1 MIATPSTV
9 PPAGG
14 TVTLSGTVVA
24 DYTNGA
30 WLMQIA
36 GPTAFAV
43 ETTAPCASTVG
54 RVCNFSDTII
64 LSAHNQGAIYTFA
77 LYPWVDV
84 GGSGTP
90 AVVSI
95 VQEDG
100 GPGPG

>member
-1 MIATPSTV
+1 MSIT
-9 PPAGG
+9 G
-14 TVTLSGTVVA
+14 TVSGP
-24 DYTNGA
+24 DPSGA
-30 WLMQIA
+30 WLMQIG
-36 GPTAFAV
+36 GPPAVRIDNAFPCSTGTGTFCSFADAV
-43 ETTAPCASTVG
+43 ALPYEHT
-54 RVCNFSDTII
+54 
-64 LSAHNQGAIYTFA
+64 GAIYTFA